1 MEIMIEYQL
10 LMRHIRIHIAYDGT
24 GFSGWQI
31 QPGEKTIQGTIEDAL
46 RKITGNQTRLTG
58 SGRTDAGVH
67 ALHQVAS
74 FSTTSTHPPE
84 VFVRALNALLP
95 PEIRVLK
102 ADEPPPGFHPRYSV
116 KAKRYFYLL
125 DLSVVQS
132 PFIRRYAWHLPRN
145 LDLLSIRTATTY
157 LLGSHDFAAFSGAGS
172 SVTTTIRE
180 LITVDLVEKERMDI
194 LFSTLEGR
202 FVKIVFEGTGFLRH
216 MVRNMVGTLVE
227 IGLGKMGVD
236 QIKTIINSRDRR
248 LAGPTAPAKGLFLE
262 RVIY

>member
-1 MEIMIEYQL
+1 
-10 LMRHIRIHIAYDGT
+10 MRHLRIHIAYDGT

-31 QPGEKTIQGTIEDAL
+31 QPGEKTIQGTIEEAL
-46 RKITGNQTRLTG
+46 RKITGKQTRLTG

-95 PEIRVLK
+95 PEIRVLC

-125 DLSVVQS
+125 DLSAVQS
-132 PFIRRYAWHLPRN
+132 PFISRYAWHLHRG
-145 LDLLSIRTATTY
+145 LDIQSIHTATSY
-157 LLGSHDFAAFSGAGS
+157 LTGRQDFAAFSGAGS
-172 SVTTTIRE
+172 SVATTIRE
-180 LITVDLVEKERMDI
+180 ITAVDLVEKRQMDI
-194 LFSTLEGR
+194 FFSTIEGR
-202 FVKIVFEGTGFLRH
+202 FLKIVFEGTGFLRH

-227 IGLGKMGVD
+227 IGLGRMEPA

-248 LAGPTAPAKGLFLE
+248 LAGPTAPARGLFLE
-262 RVIY
+262 RVIYDEDEGD